1 MTAQPPNPELQEALL
16 ELQQYLSDSVP
27 PLVVADSVQLLMK
40 YPPQA
45 LIPTIRAWT
54 AAQYRGAAASS
65 VPLSDYLF
73 HALKKIHMMGE
84 FRLVAREPLEAY
96 LGQLKQV
103 VLALCPDEDKAMLL
117 ENLAR
122 LGETV
127 GASGISQA
135 QNIHRQAGTETRA
148 GASASAASAGPGV
161 PRGVEAVA
169 AAASADALRR
179 FSVLLERLEAQGAI
193 GAALSGGPVP
203 ASGVAVPAGEPTP
216 GSAPERV
223 VAVPVRMP
231 AAGAAFGVQA
241 EALAFAARSSHSKE
255 ELDHYLT
262 RFKEMGLDAGTD
274 SLFRALAQSLPGWV
288 LPGAGGTASPL
299 AGMETGALGA
309 MRRIVSDADDPVE
322 AAKRF
327 SEMVKAGIERFNEGS
342 LPQAVAMFELADKLI
357 TEKKIDRGSAE
368 IVRRKMGDTLDPEQL
383 KKVAELP
390 EQHALLRTVLRF
402 FTTTTPEGLLEELKR
417 EQKRERRR
425 LILLLAEVHGQ
436 PTRAVSYEHLTHS
449 LGQAVGEEEWF
460 FRRNLLYLLR
470 RIPRDATSPPVEAE
484 ADALLQHAQMGL
496 PLLVVKEAIAALGQ
510 LKDEKTEAGL
520 IHLLGD
526 IEEML
531 AKPEEAP
538 YEAKDMRILLDR
550 VAATMA
556 RMPSQQVRRA
566 LLDHASKRH
575 TYLGDTMARLAD
587 LGTQN
592 LSDDP
597 GTVEMLLAIVKANLP
612 FRLLGMTL
620 RQNDQN
626 LVHAVEALGG
636 TPLPPVRKA
645 LEDIASRFAGQDA
658 GKTATRVLAGFDKAP
673 QPAATPEA
681 PAVPEPSSA
690 SLQGDLEVFGLPAL
704 LQSLSD
710 SAASGV
716 LTLRGAKSGEIFAML
731 TLREGKLQECSR
743 AHLKGEDAFYQLLE
757 KPTPGQFAFVKGTVA
772 SKPGITPKEVLP
784 LTLEA
789 MRRYDEFQEMAAL
802 VPDTVQ
808 LDPTSTKPSAHPNE
822 KDGTFLQAL
831 WERASQGGT
840 PEEFEKVV
848 ASDSYRIR
856 RVLAHWVEHGALKI
870 RAAN

>member
-54 AAQYRGAAASS
+54 AAQYRGAAGSS

-84 FRLVAREPLEAY
+84 FKLVSREPLEAY
-96 LGQLKQV
+96 LNQLKQV

-122 LGETV
+122 LGEAQGT
-127 GASGISQA
+127 AAISQA
-135 QNIHRQAGTETRA
+135 ATIHRQAPSESGRGGGT
-148 GASASAASAGPGV
+148 ASAAAAAAGMRPGD
-161 PRGVEAVA
+161 A
-169 AAASADALRR
+169 AAASAEALRR
-179 FSVLLERLEAQGAI
+179 FSVLLERLEAQGAM
-193 GAALSGGPVP
+193 
-203 ASGVAVPAGEPTP
+203 GVASAPAGGGGGAGGEEP
-216 GSAPERV
+216 EKLK
-223 VAVPVRMP
+223 AVDP
-231 AAGAAFGVQA
+231 
-241 EALAFAARSSHSKE
+241 EALAFAARSSHSNQ
-255 ELDHYLT
+255 ELELYLT
-262 RFKEMGLDAGTD
+262 RFKELGMEAGTD
-274 SLFRALAQSLPGWV
+274 NLFRALARSLPGWV
-288 LPGAGGTASPL
+288 LPAAAGGTSPL
-299 AGMETGALGA
+299 ASVESGALGA
-309 MRRIVSDADDPVE
+309 MRRIVSDTDDPVE
-322 AAKRF
+322 SGKRF
-327 SEMVKAGIERFNEGS
+327 QEMVKAGIERFNEGS
-342 LPQAVAMFELADKLI
+342 LPQAVAMLELAEKLI
-357 TEKKIDRGSAE
+357 TEKKVDRGNAE
-368 IVRRKMGDTLDPEQL
+368 IVRRKLGDSLDSEQL
-383 KKVAELP
+383 KKIAEVP

-402 FTTTTPEGLLEELKR
+402 FTSLTPDGLLDELKR

-425 LILLLAEVHGQ
+425 LILLLAEVHGA
-436 PTRAVSYEHLTHS
+436 PTRNAAFEQLTHS
-449 LGQAVGEEEWF
+449 LGPATGEEEWF

-470 RIPRDATSPPVEAE
+470 RIPRDQSSAPVPAE
-484 ADALLQHAQMGL
+484 ADVLIQHAQLGL

-510 LKDEKTEAGL
+510 LKDEKTETGL
-520 IHLLGD
+520 INLMSDLEG
-526 IEEML
+526 ML

-538 YEAKDMRILLDR
+538 YEAKDLRILLDR

-556 RMPSQQVRRA
+556 RMPSQRVRRA
-566 LLDHASKRH
+566 LLDHAAKRL
-575 TYLGDTMARLAD
+575 TYLGDTMARLSD

-597 GTVEMLLAIVKANLP
+597 GTVELLLAAVKANLP
-612 FRLLGMTL
+612 FKLLGVTL

-626 LVHAVEALGG
+626 LVHAVEALAG

-645 LEDIASRFAGQDA
+645 LEEIASKFSTQDA
-658 GKTATRVLAGFDKAP
+658 GKAAARVLGGFEKAP
-673 QPAATPEA
+673 STAEAAAAAAAPEA
-681 PAVPEPSSA
+681 AA

-710 SAASGV
+710 SASSGA
-716 LTLRGAKSGEIFAML
+716 LTLKTKGGEIFAMM

-772 SKPGITPKEVLP
+772 AKPGVTPREVLP

-789 MRRYDEFQEMAAL
+789 MRRYDEFQESAAL
-802 VPDTVQ
+802 VPDTVH
-808 LDPTSTKPSAHPNE
+808 LEPTSTKPSAHPAE

-831 WERASQGGT
+831 WERTSRGGT
-840 PEEFEKVV
+840 PEDIEKAV

-856 RVLAHWVEHGALKI
+856 RVLAHWVEQGALKI
-870 RAAN
+870 RSAG

>member
-117 ENLAR
+117 ESLAR
-122 LGETV
+122 LGEAA
-127 GASGISQA
+127 GATSISPA
-135 QNIHRQAGTETRA
+135 QNIHRQAPGVEGRA
-148 GASASAASAGPGV
+148 APSASSGPGA

-193 GAALSGGPVP
+193 GATGATGPVP
-203 ASGVAVPAGEPTP
+203 AGGAAAGAVPEAG
-216 GSAPERV
+216 GA
-223 VAVPVRMP
+223 VAVPVRAP
-231 AAGAAFGVQA
+231 AAQA
-241 EALAFAARSSHSKE
+241 EALVFAARSAHSNE
-255 ELDHYLT
+255 ELTHYLT
-262 RFKEMGLDAGTD
+262 RFREMGLDANTD
-274 SLFRALAQSLPGWV
+274 NLFRALAQSLPGWV

-309 MRRIVSDADDPVE
+309 MRRIVSDADDPIE
-322 AAKRF
+322 AGKRF
-327 SEMVKAGIERFNEGS
+327 QEMVKAGIERFNEGS
-342 LPQAVAMFELADKLI
+342 LPQAVAMLELADKLI
-357 TEKKIDRGSAE
+357 TEKKVDRGSAE
-368 IVRRKMGDTLDPEQL
+368 IVRRKLGDTLDPEQL
-383 KKVAELP
+383 KKVAEVP

-402 FTTTTPEGLLEELKR
+402 FTTMTPEGLLEELKH
-417 EQKRERRR
+417 EQKRDRRR
-425 LILLLAEVHGQ
+425 LILLLAEVHGP
-436 PTRAVSYEHLTHS
+436 PTRAASYEHLTHS
-449 LGQAVGEEEWF
+449 RGPATGEEEWF

-470 RIPRDATSPPVEAE
+470 RIPRDASSPPVEAE
-484 ADALLQHAQMGL
+484 ADVLLQHAQMGL

-510 LKDEKTEAGL
+510 LKDEKTETGL
-520 IHLLGD
+520 VHLLGD
-526 IEEML
+526 IEAML

-538 YEAKDMRILLDR
+538 YEAKDLRILLDR

-556 RMPSQQVRRA
+556 RMPSQQVRRS
-566 LLDHASKRH
+566 LLEHAGKRQ
-575 TYLGDTMARLAD
+575 TYLGDTMSRLAD

-597 GTVEMLLAIVKANLP
+597 GTVEMLLAVVKANLP
-612 FRLLGMTL
+612 FKLLGMTL

-658 GKTATRVLAGFDKAP
+658 GKTATRVLSGFDKAP
-673 QPAATPEA
+673 QPAAASEAAAPEA
-681 PAVPEPSSA
+681 AA

-716 LTLRGAKSGEIFAML
+716 LTLRGPKGGEIFGML

-743 AHLKGEDAFYQLLE
+743 AHLKGDDAFYQLLE
-757 KPTPGQFAFVKGTVA
+757 KPSQGQFAFVKGSVA
-772 SKPGITPKEVLP
+772 SKPGVTPREVLP

-802 VPDTVQ
+802 VPDIVQ
-808 LDPTSTKPSAHPNE
+808 LDPTTTKPSAHPNE

-840 PEEFEKVV
+840 PEEIEKAV

-856 RVLAHWVEHGALKI
+856 RVLAHWVEQGALKI
-870 RAAN
+870 RASA